1 MSSFESSASSQNRIR
16 ALDARLV
23 NQIAAGEIIE
33 RPASMLKE
41 LVENALDAGATSID
55 IDVDNAGVK
64 RLKISDN
71 GHGILKQDLAMALS
85 RHATSKIENLTDLEQ
100 IATLGF
106 RGEALPSIASVT
118 RMTIKSR
125 ELNADQAWMVSSDG
139 NNVTSEP
146 VPVAHPQGT
155 TIETRDLFYNTPARR
170 KFLRTDNTEFK
181 HVDQIVRRMA
191 LSRFDVAFKL
201 THNGRTVLHLPSVS
215 SDDPRRVKMVC
226 GDNVPDNS
234 LYFEEARE
242 DMHLSGWAGLPSFS
256 RSQGDMQY
264 FFLNGRLI
272 RDKTIIHAVRL
283 GYQDVLFHGRHP
295 VYVLYLEM
303 DPAGVDVNVHPTKHE
318 VRFRDSR
325 SVHSFVF
332 RALQR
337 VVGAN
342 AAETGS
348 LTVDAEHG
356 VAVAKPKT
364 SSIAVDNQLQL
375 TQQNNIVYQS
385 DSHYSSSG
393 AGFQNVTNRLSQDQ
407 VREQIAGYRSIADS
421 VFRPSPDG
429 ATSVIDTADVNVDK
443 RSFTTQ
449 ADFNG
454 VNSADNKSEAIPP
467 LGFALAQLKGIY
479 ILAENS
485 QGLVLVDMHAAHE
498 RITYER
504 LKQARLDTKVV
515 QQALLVPVTIHVS
528 DVEVAVWNE
537 RQSLFSE
544 LGLEIEQMDETVLVV
559 RSVPEMLAHAD
570 VSQLVRDVLSDLVS
584 QEHSSRIEETIHEIL
599 SSIACHGSV
608 RANRLLS
615 IAEMNALL
623 RDMEATERSGQCN
636 HGRPTWVQ
644 MPLSQLD
651 GWFKRGQ

>member
-1 MSSFESSASSQNRIR
+1 MTKLSPNQHRIHS
-16 ALDARLV
+16 LDPRLI

-41 LVENALDAGATSID
+41 LIENALDAGSTNID
-55 IDVDNAGVK
+55 IEVENAGVK

-125 ELNADQAWMVSSDG
+125 EANSDQAWMVSSDG
-139 NNVTSEP
+139 NNLTTEP
-146 VPVAHPQGT
+146 TPVAHPRGT

-181 HVDQIVRRMA
+181 HLDQVVRRMA

-201 THNGRTVLHLPSVS
+201 THNNRVVLHLPSVPA
-215 SDDPRRVKMVC
+215 DDARRLKMVC
-226 GDNVPDNS
+226 GDNVPENS
-234 LYFEEARE
+234 LYFDERRD
-242 DMHLSGWAGLPSFS
+242 DMRLSGWAGLPSFS
-256 RSQGDMQY
+256 RSQADMQY

-272 RDKTIIHAVRL
+272 RDKTIVHAVRL

-325 SVHSFVF
+325 NVHGFVF
-332 RALQR
+332 RSLQR
-337 VVGAN
+337 QV
-342 AAETGS
+342 AASAGEVGS
-348 LTVDAEHG
+348 LQVSAEQGAAAPQPINPNSQMSQQTPIRYEQG
-356 VAVAKPKT
+356 VGRKT
-364 SSIAVDNQLQL
+364 P
-375 TQQNNIVYQS
+375 YQTG
-385 DSHYSSSG
+385 DRM
-393 AGFQNVTNRLSQDQ
+393 TPEQ
-407 VREQIAGYRSIADS
+407 VREQIAGYQRISESA
-421 VFRPSPDG
+421 FRPELNAHNSL
-429 ATSVIDTADVNVDK
+429 NVELIPK
-443 RSFTTQ
+443 EGQ
-449 ADFNG
+449 ASHGQSSD
-454 VNSADNKSEAIPP
+454 EIPP
-467 LGFALAQLKGIY
+467 MGYALGQLKGIY

-485 QGLVLVDMHAAHE
+485 AGLVMVDMHAAHE

-504 LKQARLDTKVV
+504 LKQAMESSKI
-515 QQALLVPVTIHVS
+515 QQQPLLVPVTIQVS
-528 DVEVAVWNE
+528 ETEMMAWQTRED
-537 RQSLFSE
+537 LFDQ
-544 LGLEIEQMDETVLVV
+544 LGLEVEQLDETVLVV
-559 RSVPEMLAHAD
+559 RSVPDILASSD
-570 VSQLVRDVLSDLVS
+570 VSQLIRDVLSDLVAT
-584 QEHSSRIEETIHEIL
+584 EHSSRIEETIHEVL
-599 SSIACHGSV
+599 SSMACHGSV
-608 RANRLLS
+608 RANRMLS

-623 RDMEATERSGQCN
+623 RDMEETERSGQCN

-644 MPLSQLD
+644 MSLTQLD

>member
-1 MSSFESSASSQNRIR
+1 MIDGINHKQRIH
-16 ALDARLV
+16 ALDPRLI

-41 LVENALDAGATSID
+41 LIENALDAGATNIE
-55 IDVDNAGVK
+55 IDVENAGVK

-71 GHGILKQDLAMALS
+71 GHGILKSDLAMALS

-118 RMTIKSR
+118 RLSIKSR
-125 ELNADQAWMVSSDG
+125 ELNSDQAWMVSSDG
-139 NNVTSEP
+139 NNTTTDPEP
-146 VPVAHPQGT
+146 TAHPVGT

-181 HVDQIVRRMA
+181 HLDQVVRRMA

-201 THNGRTVLHLPSVS
+201 QHNGRVVLHLPSVPA
-215 SDDPRRVKMVC
+215 DDPRRLKMVC
-226 GDNVPDNS
+226 GDSVPDNS
-234 LYFEEARE
+234 VYFDEQRD
-242 DMHLSGWAGLPSFS
+242 DMRLSGWAGLPSFS
-256 RSQGDMQY
+256 RSQADMQD

-272 RDKTIIHAVRL
+272 RDKTIVHAVRL

-325 SVHSFVF
+325 NVHGFVF
-332 RALQR
+332 RTLQR
-337 VVGAN
+337 EIGAS
-342 AAETGS
+342 AGEVGS
-348 LTVDAEHG
+348 LQIDAEQG
-356 VAVAKPKT
+356 AAAPNPINPNAVSNNHAQISQQSPIRYTQGHYQKN
-364 SSIAVDNQLQL
+364 DRL
-375 TQQNNIVYQS
+375 TP
-385 DSHYSSSG
+385 
-393 AGFQNVTNRLSQDQ
+393 DQ
-407 VREQIAGYRSIADS
+407 VREQIGSYQKIADAA
-421 VFRPSPDG
+421 FRPTPSQSGSGLNVPL
-429 ATSVIDTADVNVDK
+429 TPKADDQDDDV
-443 RSFTTQ
+443 
-449 ADFNG
+449 
-454 VNSADNKSEAIPP
+454 IPP
-467 LGFALAQLKGIY
+467 MGYALAQLKGIY
-479 ILAENS
+479 ILAENEH
-485 QGLVLVDMHAAHE
+485 GLVLVDMHAAHE

-504 LKQARLDTKVV
+504 LKSAMDSASLR
-515 QQALLVPVTIHVS
+515 QQPLLVPVTIQIS
-528 DVEVAVWNE
+528 ETEMMAWTQQQD
-537 RQSLFSE
+537 LFQK
-544 LGLEIEQMDETVLVV
+544 LGLEVEQLDQQVLVV
-559 RSVPEMLAHAD
+559 RSVPDVLVNSD
-570 VSQLVRDVLSDLVS
+570 VSQLVRDVLSDLVTTN
-584 QEHSSRIEETIHEIL
+584 HSNRIEETMHEVL
-599 SSIACHGSV
+599 SSMACHGSV

-644 MPLSQLD
+644 MSIAQLD

>member
-1 MSSFESSASSQNRIR
+1 MRANRIHS
-16 ALDARLV
+16 LDPRLI

-41 LVENALDAGATSID
+41 LIENALDAGATSID
-55 IDVDNAGVK
+55 IEVENAGVK

-71 GHGILKQDLAMALS
+71 GHGILKHDLAMALS

-118 RMTIKSR
+118 RMTIQSK

-139 NNVTSEP
+139 NNETTQPSP
-146 VPVAHPQGT
+146 IAHPIGT

-181 HVDQIVRRMA
+181 HLDQVVRRMA

-201 THNGRTVLHLPSVS
+201 QHNGRIIFHLPAVAR
-215 SDDPRRVKMVC
+215 DDARRLKMVC

-234 LYFEEARE
+234 VYFTEQRE
-242 DMHLSGWAGLPSFS
+242 DMRLSGWAGLPSFS
-256 RSQGDMQY
+256 RSQADMQY

-295 VYVLYLEM
+295 IYVLYLEM
-303 DPAGVDVNVHPTKHE
+303 DPAAVDVNVHPTKHE
-318 VRFRDSR
+318 VRFRESR

-332 RALQR
+332 RSLQR
-337 VVGAN
+337 VLGASAGEVGSLQVGAESG
-342 AAETGS
+342 AAT
-348 LTVDAEHG
+348 
-356 VAVAKPKT
+356 PKLVNPNQDQQMNVQ
-364 SSIAVDNQLQL
+364 SNIAYSTPTDIARP
-375 TQQNNIVYQS
+375 TAYQS
-385 DSHYSSSG
+385 
-393 AGFQNVTNRLSQDQ
+393 AERLSAAQ
-407 VREQIAGYRSIADS
+407 VREQINAYTEVAEAA
-421 VFRPSPDG
+421 FRAEPRLSNP
-429 ATSVIDTADVNVDK
+429 TAIPIEESHESD
-443 RSFTTQ
+443 Q
-449 ADFNG
+449 
-454 VNSADNKSEAIPP
+454 IPP

-479 ILAENS
+479 ILSEN
-485 QGLVLVDMHAAHE
+485 QDGLVLVDMHAAHE

-504 LKQARLDTKVV
+504 LKEAMDDALIS
-515 QQALLVPVTIHVS
+515 QQSLLVPVTITVS
-528 DVEVAVWNE
+528 ETEMLAWSEQQD
-537 RQSLFSE
+537 LFQQ
-544 LGLEIEQMDETVLVV
+544 LGLAVEQLDEQVLVV
-559 RSVPEMLAHAD
+559 RSVPELLANAD
-570 VSQLVRDVLSDLVS
+570 VSQLVRDVLSDLVANDYS
-584 QEHSSRIEETIHEIL
+584 TRIEETLHEIL
-599 SSIACHGSV
+599 SSMACHGSV

-615 IAEMNALL
+615 IAEMNSLL
-623 RDMEATERSGQCN
+623 RDMEHTERSGQCN

-644 MPLSQLD
+644 MSLSQLD

>member
-1 MSSFESSASSQNRIR
+1 MRANRIHS
-16 ALDARLV
+16 LDPRLI

-41 LVENALDAGATSID
+41 LIENALDAGATSID
-55 IDVDNAGVK
+55 IEVENAGVK

-118 RMTIKSR
+118 RMTIQSK
-125 ELNADQAWMVSSDG
+125 ELNADQAWMVSRDG
-139 NNVTSEP
+139 NNETTQPSP
-146 VPVAHPQGT
+146 IAHPIGT

-181 HVDQIVRRMA
+181 HLDQVVRRMA

-201 THNGRTVLHLPSVS
+201 QHNGRIIFHLPAVAR
-215 SDDPRRVKMVC
+215 DDARRLKMVC

-234 LYFEEARE
+234 VYFTEQRE
-242 DMHLSGWAGLPSFS
+242 DMRLSGWAGLPSFS
-256 RSQGDMQY
+256 RSQADMQY

-295 VYVLYLEM
+295 IYVLYLEM
-303 DPAGVDVNVHPTKHE
+303 DPAAVDVNVHPTKHE
-318 VRFRDSR
+318 VRFRESR

-332 RALQR
+332 RSLQR
-337 VVGAN
+337 VLGASAGEVGSLQVGAESG
-342 AAETGS
+342 AAT
-348 LTVDAEHG
+348 
-356 VAVAKPKT
+356 PKLVNPNQDQQMNVQ
-364 SSIAVDNQLQL
+364 SNIAYSTPTDIARP
-375 TQQNNIVYQS
+375 TAYQS
-385 DSHYSSSG
+385 
-393 AGFQNVTNRLSQDQ
+393 AKRLSAAQ
-407 VREQIAGYRSIADS
+407 VREQINAYTEVAEAA
-421 VFRPSPDG
+421 FRAEPRLSNP
-429 ATSVIDTADVNVDK
+429 TAIPIEESHESD
-443 RSFTTQ
+443 Q
-449 ADFNG
+449 
-454 VNSADNKSEAIPP
+454 IPP

-479 ILAENS
+479 ILSEN
-485 QGLVLVDMHAAHE
+485 QDGLVLVDMHAAHE

-504 LKQARLDTKVV
+504 LKEAMDDALIS
-515 QQALLVPVTIHVS
+515 QQSLLVPVTITVS
-528 DVEVAVWNE
+528 ETEMLTWSEQQD
-537 RQSLFSE
+537 LFQQ
-544 LGLEIEQMDETVLVV
+544 LGLAVEQLDEQVLVV
-559 RSVPEMLAHAD
+559 RSVPELLANAD
-570 VSQLVRDVLSDLVS
+570 VSQLVRDVLSDLVANDYS
-584 QEHSSRIEETIHEIL
+584 TRIEETLHEIL
-599 SSIACHGSV
+599 SSMACHGSV

-615 IAEMNALL
+615 IAEMNSLL
-623 RDMEATERSGQCN
+623 RDMEHTERSGQCN

-644 MPLSQLD
+644 MSLSQLD

>member
-1 MSSFESSASSQNRIR
+1 MSTEKIQNRIHS
-16 ALDARLV
+16 LDARLV

-41 LVENALDAGATSID
+41 LIENALDAGATKIE
-55 IDVDNAGVK
+55 IEVEKAGVK

-118 RMTIKSR
+118 RMTIQSR
-125 ELNADQAWMVSSDG
+125 ERNAEQAWLVSSDG
-139 NNVTSEP
+139 NNTTSEP
-146 VPVAHPQGT
+146 QPIAHPVGT

-181 HVDQIVRRMA
+181 HLDQVVRRMA
-191 LSRFDVAFKL
+191 LSRFDVSFKL
-201 THNGRTVLHLPSVS
+201 SHNGRTVLHLPSVAA
-215 SDDPRRVKMVC
+215 DDSRRVKMVC
-226 GDNVPDNS
+226 GDNVPENS
-234 LYFEEARE
+234 IYFQDQRD
-242 DMHLSGWAGLPSFS
+242 DMRLSGWAGLPSFS
-256 RSQGDMQY
+256 RSQADMQY

-272 RDKTIIHAVRL
+272 RDKTIVHAVRL

-325 SVHSFVF
+325 NVHGFVF

-337 VVGAN
+337 QVGAS
-342 AAETGS
+342 AGESGS
-348 LTVDAEHG
+348 LTVDSELGA
-356 VAVAKPKT
+356 AVPKPIF
-364 SSIAVDNQLQL
+364 SNQ
-375 TQQNNIVYQS
+375 
-385 DSHYSSSG
+385 SSSQMTE
-393 AGFQNVTNRLSQDQ
+393 QNALNYAREDRDSGRLGYQNTAYQNISYQDSTERLSPDQ
-407 VREQIAGYRSIADS
+407 VRDQVTGYKTIADS
-421 VFRPSPDG
+421 VFRPNP
-429 ATSVIDTADVNVDK
+429 TSIIDANST
-443 RSFTTQ
+443 
-449 ADFNG
+449 
-454 VNSADNKSEAIPP
+454 SADRSGAGVSGTKSDNSRGDIPP
-467 LGFALAQLKGIY
+467 LGYALAQLKGIY
-479 ILAENS
+479 ILAENE
-485 QGLVLVDMHAAHE
+485 QGLVLADMHAAHE

-504 LKQARLDTKVV
+504 LKQAQSDAKVT
-515 QQALLVPVTIHVS
+515 QQPLLVPVTIQVS
-528 DVEVAVWNE
+528 ETEVMAWQG
-537 RQSLFSE
+537 RQSLFDE

-559 RSVPEMLAHAD
+559 RSVPDMLANAD
-570 VSQLVRDVLSDLVS
+570 VSQLVRDVLADLVAH
-584 QEHSSRIEETIHEIL
+584 EHSSRIEETIHEIL
-599 SSIACHGSV
+599 SSMACHGSV

-644 MPLSQLD
+644 MSLSQLD

>member
-1 MSSFESSASSQNRIR
+1 MKQSTNSPPSGRIH
-16 ALDARLV
+16 ALDPRLI

-41 LVENALDAGATSID
+41 IIENALDAGASSID
-55 IDVDNAGVK
+55 IEVENAGIK

-71 GHGILKQDLAMALS
+71 GHGILKRDLSMALS
-85 RHATSKIENLTDLEQ
+85 RHATSKIENLNDLEQ

-125 ELNADQAWMVSSDG
+125 ELNAEQAWMVSSDG
-139 NNVTSEP
+139 NNTTSEP
-146 VPVAHPQGT
+146 SPVAHPVGT

-181 HVDQIVRRMA
+181 HLDQVVRRMA

-201 THNGRTVLHLPSVS
+201 THNGRVVMHLPSIPANDS
-215 SDDPRRVKMVC
+215 RRIKMVC

-234 LYFEEARE
+234 VYFDEQRQG
-242 DMHLSGWAGLPSFS
+242 MRLSGWAGLPSFS
-256 RSQGDMQY
+256 RSQADMQY

-272 RDKTIIHAVRL
+272 RDKTIVHAVRL

-295 VYVLYLEM
+295 IYVLYLEM

-318 VRFRDSR
+318 VRFRESR

-337 VVGAN
+337 VVGAS
-342 AAETGS
+342 AGEHGS
-348 LTVDAEHG
+348 LQVDAEQG
-356 VAVAKPKT
+356 AAAPRPINPNQVNQQ
-364 SSIAVDNQLQL
+364 SILRYESPQPLN
-375 TQQNNIVYQS
+375 S
-385 DSHYSSSG
+385 K
-393 AGFQNVTNRLSQDQ
+393 Q
-407 VREQIAGYRSIADS
+407 VHEQINAYGKIAEAAFRPTANAPNLIDPSRPSDTSRIADFAVS
-421 VFRPSPDG
+421 DNAS
-429 ATSVIDTADVNVDK
+429 TDTKANE
-443 RSFTTQ
+443 S
-449 ADFNG
+449 G
-454 VNSADNKSEAIPP
+454 EIPP
-467 LGFALAQLKGIY
+467 MGYALAQLKGIY
-479 ILAENS
+479 ILAENAS
-485 QGLVLVDMHAAHE
+485 GLVIVDMHAAHE

-504 LKQARLDTKVV
+504 LKQAMDEAVIA
-515 QQALLVPVTIHVS
+515 QQSLLVPVTIQVS
-528 DVEVAVWNE
+528 ETEIMAWQQQQD
-537 RQSLFSE
+537 LFNK
-544 LGLEIEQMDETVLVV
+544 LGLQVEQLDEQVLVV
-559 RSVPEMLAHAD
+559 RSAPQILVNAD
-570 VSQLVRDVLSDLVS
+570 VSQLVRDVLSDLVAHE
-584 QEHSSRIEETIHEIL
+584 QSSRIEETIHEIL
-599 SSIACHGSV
+599 SSMACHGSV

-644 MPLSQLD
+644 MSLSQLD

>member
-1 MSSFESSASSQNRIR
+1 MSAETAPNRIH

-41 LVENALDAGATSID
+41 LIENSLDAGATNID
-55 IDVDNAGVK
+55 IEVENAGVK

-71 GHGILKQDLAMALS
+71 GHGILKHDLAMALS

-125 ELNADQAWMVSSDG
+125 EQNADQAWMVSSDG
-139 NNVTSEP
+139 NNTTSDPE
-146 VPVAHPQGT
+146 PVAHPVGT

-181 HVDQIVRRMA
+181 HLDQIVRRMA
-191 LSRFDVAFKL
+191 LSRFDVAFRL
-201 THNGRTVLHLPSVS
+201 SHNGRTVLHLPSVNA
-215 SDDPRRVKMVC
+215 DDPRRVKMVC
-226 GDNVPDNS
+226 GDNVPENS
-234 LYFEEARE
+234 IYFEDHRD
-242 DMHLSGWAGLPSFS
+242 DMRLSGWAGLPSFS
-256 RSQGDMQY
+256 RSQADMQY

-272 RDKTIIHAVRL
+272 RDKTIVHAVRL

-325 SVHSFVF
+325 SVHAFVF

-337 VVGAN
+337 QVGAS
-342 AAETGS
+342 AGEAGS
-348 LTVDAEHG
+348 LTVDAEQG
-356 VAVAKPKT
+356 AATPSPLSANAVPGSLVGT
-364 SSIAVDNQLQL
+364 HPNNIEPQL
-375 TQQNNIVYQS
+375 TQQ
-385 DSHYSSSG
+385 DSLPYSNYGDSG
-393 AGFQNVTNRLSQDQ
+393 FSNRTERLSPNQIQ
-407 VREQIAGYRSIADS
+407 EQIAGYKSIADS
-421 VFRPSPDG
+421 VFRPTAMADG
-429 ATSVIDTADVNVDK
+429 VGAEFNSAAPSADVA
-443 RSFTTQ
+443 R
-449 ADFNG
+449 ADD
-454 VNSADNKSEAIPP
+454 VPP
-467 LGFALAQLKGIY
+467 LGYALAQLKGIY
-479 ILAENS
+479 ILAENA

-504 LKQARLDTKVV
+504 LKQARDEAKIR
-515 QQALLVPVTIHVS
+515 QQPLLVPVTIQVS
-528 DVEVAVWNE
+528 DTEIIAWNDNK
-537 RQSLFSE
+537 SLFDE
-544 LGLEIEQMDETVLVV
+544 LGLELEQMDESVLVV
-559 RSVPEMLAHAD
+559 RSVPDMLARAD
-570 VSQLVRDVLSDLVS
+570 ISQLVRDVLSDLVAHD
-584 QEHSSRIEETIHEIL
+584 HSSRIEETIHEVL
-599 SSIACHGSV
+599 SSMACHGSV

-644 MPLSQLD
+644 MSLSQLD